1 MDTAIQG
8 KGTKIKMSG
17 NIQCKKDREDVKMY
31 RFCRSV
37 EDIKQLKESFW
48 RRDKGRGKGK

>member
-17 NIQCKKDREDVKMY
+17 NIQCRKDREDVKMD

-37 EDIKQLKESFW
+37 RYKTAKRKFLEK
-48 RRDKGRGKGK
+48 R